1 MRAAITGSS
10 RIDRRER
17 SFDGACLV
25 VADEG
30 VAGCRLIGDGPWTR
44 EGGVSVA
51 VMMRPFRG
59 LLQPS

>member
-17 SFDGACLV
+17 SFDWVCIV

-30 VAGCRLIGDGPWTR
+30 VAGSRLTGAEPWMR
-44 EGGVSVA
+44 EGGVNVA

-59 LLQPS
+59 R